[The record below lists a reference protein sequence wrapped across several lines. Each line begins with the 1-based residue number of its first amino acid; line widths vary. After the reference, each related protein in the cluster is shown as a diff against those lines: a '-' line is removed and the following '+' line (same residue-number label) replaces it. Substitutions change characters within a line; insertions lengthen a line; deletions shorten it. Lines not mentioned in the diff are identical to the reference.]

1 MKFVEIFTVAIGLED
16 LYGFAVTTIY
26 CFAVAVA
33 GDDFGLIAV
42 TETVVLTQ
50 RCYSKFL

>member
-1 MKFVEIFTVAIGLED
+1 MD
-16 LYGFAVTTIY
+16 LQLQLFIVLLWLWLVTIS
-26 CFAVAVA
+26 
-33 GDDFGLIAV
+33 GLIAV